1 MFVISYHQKTL
12 FSFFMVI
19 NYCLCYPCCICQ
31 FFATSTILIYS
42 SLSRLIGFVL
52 LFILFRSWIHV
63 ELLYLLPLFIEL
75 QFLLTYVRVSLYFLT
90 NFAGFYVSQLF
101 AYFSIIQF
109 IKAFTFCAYCQVYF
123 HHVAIYIKCFPN
135 NYYTLFYIIFVIC
148 FVFSQIS
155 SWTFSRSS
163 FLFS

>member
-101 AYFSIIQF
+101 AYFSIIHSLKHLRFAHIVKF
-109 IKAFTFCAYCQVYF
+109 IFIMLLFILNAFQT
-123 HHVAIYIKCFPN
+123 ITTRCF
-135 NYYTLFYIIFVIC
+135 I
-148 FVFSQIS
+148 
-155 SWTFSRSS
+155 
-163 FLFS
+163 